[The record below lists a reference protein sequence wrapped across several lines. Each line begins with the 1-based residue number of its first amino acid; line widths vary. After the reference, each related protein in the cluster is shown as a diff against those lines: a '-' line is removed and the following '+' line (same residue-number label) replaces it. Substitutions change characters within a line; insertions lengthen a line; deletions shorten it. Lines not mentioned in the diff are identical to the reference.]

1 MTHKTFYDL
10 ISAIKIGR
18 SKDVG
23 ELLKKR
29 ANPNI
34 LGRALCEGEGC
45 ISALAIAIERG
56 DAAMVELLLR
66 YGANLHDIHFVYSAP
81 APIGATTS
89 ALHFLCGVQMHAS
102 NWCAIADLRADN
114 LDMAEALDLWLA
126 SGFGD
131 DASASMLLDAA
142 YPSYT
147 SPVGYD

>member
-56 DAAMVELLLR
+56 DAAMVELLLK
-66 YGANLHDIHFVYSAP
+66 YGANLHDIDSQRWGRDAELIVRFFEYP
-81 APIGATTS
+81 
-89 ALHFLCGVQMHAS
+89 
-102 NWCAIADLRADN
+102 AIAAMTETVMKVPTAIARV
-114 LDMAEALDLWLA
+114 
-126 SGFGD
+126 
-131 DASASMLLDAA
+131 DATPAQ
-142 YPSYT
+142 
-147 SPVGYD
+147 